1 MSLDVDVVV
10 VVNVSV
16 LIEEDDDNVDDVDN
30 DDDDAGNVDDN
41 VDPNESIDTEMVFIL
56 VSVLVSISTEF
67 VMTGVAFA
75 SVDVSSVIN
84 VDEPDGSAFVVN
96 TLDNDDVDAVGLR
109 DTVDM
114 DAVDGE
120 GGALFVVIIIDDVDG
135 VLFVEM
141 IDAVDDVDGGNVV
154 GGGSVGC

>member
-1 MSLDVDVVV
+1 VSLDVDVVV

-41 VDPNESIDTEMVFIL
+41 VDPNESIDTKIVFE
-56 VSVLVSISTEF
+56 SVFVSISTEF

-109 DTVDM
+109 DTVDI
-114 DAVDGE
+114 DAVDGDD
-120 GGALFVVIIIDDVDG
+120 GALLVVI
-135 VLFVEM
+135 